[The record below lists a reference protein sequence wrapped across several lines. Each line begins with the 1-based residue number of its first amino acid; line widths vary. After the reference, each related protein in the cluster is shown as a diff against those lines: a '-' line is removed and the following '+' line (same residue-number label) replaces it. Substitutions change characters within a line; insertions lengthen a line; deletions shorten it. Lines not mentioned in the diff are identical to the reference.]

1 MSKLALGP
9 TQPLHKW
16 AVGFSPRL
24 NLLASGAVH
33 LPPSSAKVKNEWRY
47 TFTPCICL
55 HGTWRER
62 LTLYHTYSPSPPAS
76 INTPDSTP
84 LLCPCKHY
92 GISGFHWTNIFLIDN
107 LPTSGSGSQ
116 NITLSRQFAT
126 QSQLVYPGPSSA
138 HGYNPTDPTMT
149 FMSPTPVSM
158 HI

>member
-33 LPPSSAKVKNEWRY
+33 LLPSSAKVKNEWRY

-62 LTLYHTYSPSPPAS
+62 LTLYHTYSPSPLPVSIPQTLHPCCVPVNTTEYQDFTGQIFSLLTTCPPPDQGAKTLLSPAS
-76 INTPDSTP
+76 LLHNPSWCTLAP
-84 LLCPCKHY
+84 LAHM
-92 GISGFHWTNIFLIDN
+92 
-107 LPTSGSGSQ
+107 
-116 NITLSRQFAT
+116 AT
-126 QSQLVYPGPSSA
+126 IPLTQQ
-138 HGYNPTDPTMT
+138 
-149 FMSPTPVSM
+149 
-158 HI
+158 